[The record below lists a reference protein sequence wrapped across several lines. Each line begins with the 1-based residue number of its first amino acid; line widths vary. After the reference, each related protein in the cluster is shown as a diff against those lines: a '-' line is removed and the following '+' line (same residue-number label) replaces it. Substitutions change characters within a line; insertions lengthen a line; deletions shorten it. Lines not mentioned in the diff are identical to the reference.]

1 MNNEVVQ
8 KLKFR
13 AKGLRRLFGSFQKKT
28 LGFTFTQ
35 YAWFIAFD
43 LMGVDPSKFDELSE
57 YDKHIALCYGAA
69 KYWCWKNSVKPFF
82 TKDELEAALKR
93 NSLEDNEKIVEAQR
107 NAVFAEWMKAFMEEE
122 EQSPE
127 AAKKK

>member
-1 MNNEVVQ
+1 MEQLNNQVIQ

-13 AKGLRRLFGSFQKKT
+13 AKGLRRLFGSFQKKR

-43 LMGVDPSKFDELSE
+43 MMEVDPSKFDELSE
-57 YDKHIALCYGAA
+57 YNKHIALCYGAA
-69 KYWCWKNSVKPFF
+69 KYWCWLNGVEVFF

-93 NSLEDNEKIVEAQR
+93 NSLEDNEAIVTAQR
-107 NAVFAEWMKAFMEEE
+107 NAVFAEWMKAFMKEEE
-122 EQSPE
+122 TG
-127 AAKKK
+127 AKKK